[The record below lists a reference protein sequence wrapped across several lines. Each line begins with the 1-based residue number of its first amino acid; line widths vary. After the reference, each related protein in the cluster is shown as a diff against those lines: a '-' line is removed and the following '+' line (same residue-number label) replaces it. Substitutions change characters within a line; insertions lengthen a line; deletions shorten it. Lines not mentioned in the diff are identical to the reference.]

1 MTFMQR
7 SFTYILHNKRNN
19 GIMLLLFL
27 FITTFVLLGS
37 HVIEFTGQIAEKLR
51 ENIGGVIYLY
61 PNIADT
67 DDMNGK
73 KLFLTDEVV
82 GEIRENEQI
91 ASFNLQKTGEVSSE
105 IYRVHSWAKRFGE

>member
-7 SFTYILHNKRNN
+7 SFSYILHNKRNN
-19 GIMLLLFL
+19 GIMLSLFL

-61 PNIADT
+61 PDIT
-67 DDMNGK
+67 DKDDINVK
-73 KLFLTDEVV
+73 KLLLTDEDLTAK
-82 GEIRENEQI
+82 EH
-91 ASFNLQKTGEVSSE
+91 AS
-105 IYRVHSWAKRFGE
+105 IKRYLDQNTANFIDFRTI

>member
-7 SFTYILHNKRNN
+7 SFSYILHNKRNN
-19 GIMLLLFL
+19 GIMLSLFL

-61 PNIADT
+61 PDIT
-67 DDMNGK
+67 DKDDINVK
-73 KLFLTDEVV
+73 KLLLTDEVV

-91 ASFNLQKTGEVSSE
+91 ASFDLQKTGEL
-105 IYRVHSWAKRFGE
+105 